1 MCPGL
6 TEKHGFWCSLQLKKA
21 MWRTLVVLS
30 LASSAAAASKYCT
43 EEQYARDRSLIADA
57 FSSGTLVKGP
67 KSLRDS
73 ILIQEGEW
81 YKMNYPQQIAFIQSY
96 ECSIGRGKQFLYL
109 DVRSLG
115 TGRLLSTWTLG
126 TLKPVEELREP
137 INPGMSGAKEDE
149 NPIGLIN
156 PGMSGAV
163 EDENRIGLTGEVRA
177 AFIKYAI
184 NECSKVSNSSTV
196 CSCCADAMAD
206 KLTIKELREASING
220 AAGMSALWPKLAAAR
235 ARCLTN

>member
-1 MCPGL
+1 MELPIPR
-6 TEKHGFWCSLQLKKA
+6 ERVRLKP
-21 MWRTLVVLS
+21 RVS
-30 LASSAAAASKYCT
+30 LAVLGLILLANGACASDYCSK
-43 EEQYARDRSLIADA
+43 EQYGRDRALIADA
-57 FSSGTLVKGP
+57 FSRGTLVKGP

-156 PGMSGAV
+156 PGMSGAM

-184 NECSKVSNSSTV
+184 SECSKVSNSSTV
-196 CSCCADAMAD
+196 CSCCAGAMAD
-206 KLTIKELREASING
+206 KLTIKELRKAFANG